1 MRYQFIDVEKTNF
14 PITVLC
20 DVMDVSRSGFYAFKQ
35 RPPKNNALVKVKI
48 KSIHSE
54 SKGTYGAPRIHRELQ
69 NQGFVI
75 GHNRVSQV
83 MRDLNISGIPK
94 RRRNRSRTQKVQE
107 GQNLLQRNFGA
118 NAPNKIWCVD
128 ISYISTR
135 QGWLYLAVVIDLF
148 SRRIVGYEM
157 DNHQRRAFLW
167 PP

>member
-20 DVMDVSRSGFYAFKQ
+20 DVMGVSRSGFYAFKQ
-35 RPPKNNALVKVKI
+35 RVPKNDALMKVTI

-54 SKGTYGAPRIHRELQ
+54 SKGTYGALRIHRALR

-94 RRRNRSRTQKVQE
+94 PRRNRSRSQKVQE

-118 NAPNKIWCVD
+118 NAP
-128 ISYISTR
+128 
-135 QGWLYLAVVIDLF
+135 
-148 SRRIVGYEM
+148 
-157 DNHQRRAFLW
+157 
-167 PP
+167 

>member
-1 MRYQFIDVEKTNF
+1 MKYQFIDAEKTNF
-14 PITVLC
+14 PITILC

-35 RPPKNNALVKVKI
+35 RGPKNDALMRVTI
-48 KSIHSE
+48 TSIPSE
-54 SKGTYGAPRIHRELQ
+54 SKGTYGAPRIHRALQ

-75 GHNRVSQV
+75 GYNRVSQV

-94 RRRNRSRTQKVQE
+94 RRRNRSRSKKVQE
-107 GQNLLQRNFGA
+107 GQNILQRNFGV
-118 NAPNKIWCVD
+118 NAPNKVWCVD

-157 DNHQRRAFLW
+157 DNH
-167 PP
+167 